1 MLSPLLVLIFFIFSY
16 NILGDVMFNLIA
28 RYMERLKK
36 EDVLNFAIKNNVS
49 LSEEELD
56 FTYLFVKKNWDKI
69 LRNPNLLNFDRFK
82 DRYSEENFIKIQ
94 KLYQMY
100 YQKYGHYL

>member
-1 MLSPLLVLIFFIFSY
+1 MEYI
-16 NILGDVMFNLIA
+16 ILGDYMFVLIE
-28 RYMERLKK
+28 RYINNMDIN
-36 EDVLNFAIKNNVS
+36 DVNNFAINKGIG
-49 LSEEELD
+49 LSNEELD

-82 DRYSEENFIKIQ
+82 DRYSEENFYKIQ

>member
-1 MLSPLLVLIFFIFSY
+1 
-16 NILGDVMFNLIA
+16 MFNLIA

-36 EDVLNFAIKNNVS
+36 EDVLNFADKNNVS